1 MREKRAKQA
10 QAVAVTKT
18 HRKIRK
24 SQVEEFLC
32 VVPAVVLVVLTV
44 YYPLADLFRIS
55 FTDWNLL
62 KKSYNYVGLKNW
74 EWFIHN
80 AGGNYFYKDMWTT
93 LRYTVY
99 SLIVSLG
106 LGMLL
111 ALLMNRLSKGFSV
124 MRALIFLPK
133 YVAMSTGGVLFIW
146 ILNTEFGVLNIIIQ
160 KLGGTPV
167 GWLTT
172 AGMAMLSVVML
183 TGWHGLGYNMMIYLS
198 AMMGIP
204 ASYYESASL
213 DGAGRFQ
220 RFRYITIPLL
230 SPTTLFLL
238 VTHFI
243 GSMKIY
249 NAVDVL
255 TSGGPYRSTEV
266 VVYLI
271 YRLAFIDYRVDRA
284 AVVSIVFFLFLLIV
298 TLLTMRWSEHK
309 VHYDA

>member
-1 MREKRAKQA
+1 MKKKQISQT
-10 QAVAVTKT
+10 QAVAVKKRR
-18 HRKIRK
+18 RKIRK

-32 VVPAVVLVVLTV
+32 VVPAVALIILTI
-44 YYPLADLFRIS
+44 YYPLADLFKIS

-62 KKSYNYVGLKNW
+62 KKNWNWVGLKNW
-74 EWFIHN
+74 DWFIHN

-93 LRYTVY
+93 LKYTIM
-99 SLIVSLG
+99 SLAVNLG
-106 LGMLL
+106 LGMML
-111 ALLMNRLSKGFSV
+111 ALLMNRMSKSFSV

-133 YVAMSTGGVLFIW
+133 YVAMSTGGILFVW
-146 ILNTEFGVLNIIIQ
+146 ILNTEFGFLNLLIE

-172 AGMAMLSVVML
+172 AGTAMLSIVML
-183 TGWHGLGYNMMIYLS
+183 TGWHGLGYNMMVYLS

-204 ASYYESASL
+204 STYYEAAAL

-220 RFRYITIPLL
+220 RFRYITVPLL

-255 TSGGPYRSTEV
+255 TGGGPHRRTEV

-271 YRLAFIDYRVDRA
+271 FQLAFVDYRVDRA
-284 AVVSIVFFLFLLIV
+284 AVVSIVFFLFLLAV
-298 TLLTMRWSEHK
+298 TLLTIRWSENK
-309 VHYDA
+309 VHYEA

>member
-1 MREKRAKQA
+1 MKEKQVKQT
-10 QAVAVTKT
+10 QAVAVKKRR
-18 HRKIRK
+18 RKIRK

-32 VVPAVVLVVLTV
+32 VVPAVALVILTI
-44 YYPLADLFRIS
+44 YYPLADLFKIS

-62 KKSYNYVGLKNW
+62 KKNWNWVGFKNW
-74 EWFIHN
+74 DWFIHN
-80 AGGNYFYKDMWTT
+80 AGGNYFYKDMWIT
-93 LRYTVY
+93 LKYTAM
-99 SLIVSLG
+99 SLVVSLG
-106 LGMLL
+106 LGMML
-111 ALLMNRLSKGFSV
+111 ALLMNRISKSFSV

-133 YVAMSTGGVLFIW
+133 YVAMSTGGVLFVW
-146 ILNTEFGVLNIIIQ
+146 ILNNDFGILNLLIE
-160 KLGGTPV
+160 KLGGSPV

-172 AGMAMLSVVML
+172 AGTAMLSVVML

-204 ASYYESASL
+204 STYYEAASL

-255 TSGGPYRSTEV
+255 TNGGPYRSTEV

-298 TLLTMRWSEHK
+298 TLLTMRWSENK
-309 VHYDA
+309 VHYEA